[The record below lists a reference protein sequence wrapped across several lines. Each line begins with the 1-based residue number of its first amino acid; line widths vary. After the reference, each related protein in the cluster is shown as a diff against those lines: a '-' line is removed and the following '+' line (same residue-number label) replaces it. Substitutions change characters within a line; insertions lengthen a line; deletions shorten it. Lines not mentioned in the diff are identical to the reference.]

1 MTNWRVILA
10 VGVLLGATAACSSD
24 GPSATNTSA
33 AVVDTTAPAATT
45 TVPPTTAAPDTTAA
59 PTTTAPA
66 AKWETITAPADCMCF
81 DGAEF
86 TYWVRA
92 ANPAKVMF
100 FMEGGGA
107 CFDAQTCAPES
118 TAFKRFVGNGPTA
131 RVEGIFDFA
140 DPKNPFADWSIVY
153 VPYCTGDIFLGN
165 TQHDYGNGVV
175 IEHRGAVNAKAALQH
190 MAEAFPD
197 ATQVLVTGES
207 AGAAPDGLYAGLA
220 ADLLP
225 NASITILADG
235 AGAYPD
241 VPAINGLIGG
251 LWGTQNAVPDW
262 PETKGM
268 TAEEWSLP
276 GLFVKATEHA
286 PRIVS
291 ARHDY
296 AFDQTQ
302 TFFGGLA
309 GFNSDNLIDLIDQNE
324 QEIEAGG
331 VNLLSYISPG
341 DSHTVLGRPE
351 FYTETLNGVL
361 FVDWVTALV
370 TGGTV
375 TDNHCNA
382 ANDGC
387 KA

>member
-24 GPSATNTSA
+24 GGSAVGTTA
-33 AVVDTTAPAATT
+33 AAVDTTAPA
-45 TVPPTTAAPDTTAA
+45 PDTTAVAPDTAPPDTTAPDTTAA
-59 PTTTAPA
+59 A
-66 AKWETITAPADCMCF
+66 AAEWEAITAPADCMCF
-81 DGAEF
+81 DGAKF
-86 TYWVRA
+86 TYWTRT

-107 CFDAQTCAPES
+107 CFDAQTCAPDS
-118 TAFKRFVGNGPTA
+118 TAFKRVVGDGPTT
-131 RVEGIFDFA
+131 RTDGIFDFA
-140 DPKNPFADWSIVY
+140 NPANPFADWSIVY
-153 VPYCTGDIFLGN
+153 VPYCTGDIFLGDA
-165 TQHDYGNGVV
+165 QHDYGNGVV
-175 IEHRGAVNAKAALQH
+175 IEHRGSVDAKAALQH

-225 NASITILADG
+225 KASITILADG

-262 PETKGM
+262 PEVKGM
-268 TAEEWSLP
+268 TAEQWSLP

-296 AFDQTQ
+296 AFDETQ

-309 GFNSDNLIDLIDQNE
+309 GFNSENLIELIDQNE
-324 QEIEAGG
+324 QQIEAGG
-331 VNLLSYISPG
+331 VDLLSYISPG
-341 DSHTVLGRPE
+341 STHTVLGRPE
-351 FYTETLNGVL
+351 FYTETLNGIL
-361 FVDWVTALV
+361 LVDWVTALV

-375 TDNHCNA
+375 ADNHCTG
-382 ANDGC
+382 DC